1 MREDTIR
8 FRSDGWEIEGLYHT
22 GSPIKGAVIT
32 HPHPRYGGDMFNPVV
47 AAIVAAYQKSGFATL
62 RFNFRGTGKSSGSF
76 GDGAGEQADV
86 AGAVDF
92 LRRDGLS
99 EIHLSGYS
107 FGAWVNAMVLQG
119 GLLVHEM
126 TMLAPPVAFIDFE
139 EGIRLPTLSM
149 VVAGSRDEIA
159 PAERIRPLI
168 SQWNHDARLDVI
180 EGADHF
186 FFGFFDE
193 ITRRL
198 AQRLRHDD
206 KSIR

>member
-1 MREDTIR
+1 LPR
-8 FRSDGWEIEGLYHT
+8 FVLISGEPEKAAEVSD
-22 GSPIKGAVIT
+22 
-32 HPHPRYGGDMFNPVV
+32 
-47 AAIVAAYQKSGFATL
+47 
-62 RFNFRGTGKSSGSF
+62 
-76 GDGAGEQADV
+76 DGAGEQADV

-149 VVAGSRDEIA
+149 VVAGSRDEL
-159 PAERIRPLI
+159 PQR
-168 SQWNHDARLDVI
+168 SGSAR
-180 EGADHF
+180 
-186 FFGFFDE
+186 
-193 ITRRL
+193 
-198 AQRLRHDD
+198 
-206 KSIR
+206 